1 MTNGAPRRASGQNGR
16 TRRGDSAEWWA
27 FPLRVWVIHWLLV
40 QIPATYALRFGV
52 LNEPQSPPYGEMPP
66 PLSGLAHWIVE
77 PLRNWDGLWYRLI
90 TLEGYAG
97 GTQSAKAAFWPL
109 LPGIMRGGNIVT
121 GWTADSVGY
130 LVANLTFL
138 GALLVMYRL
147 VSLDYGDV
155 ATARRAIWALA
166 LFPTALF
173 FSAVYTES
181 LFLLLTVSA
190 LYLWR
195 RDMIWLAGLVS
206 ISAALS
212 RSGGVF
218 LILPFLAL
226 LWDRHRRDWRGYWP
240 GIIPAFFPAL
250 GPAIF
255 AGILSRD
262 QGNWKAFI
270 DVQEQWNRYSA
281 TPLETLRCAIFT
293 CYKNAI
299 PVQFA
304 AQGEPDGISFTWWN
318 HLWQNPTWST
328 ITSTQW
334 RNDFA
339 NSDVLE
345 LVVTVLFLVLALV
358 GLKVLPF
365 YLTVWVLP
373 GLLIHLLL
381 PSEVQALLSMPRFV
395 LVLFPLFIV
404 LGKLI
409 QPTVIRIPWY
419 IISVTLLVLLTAQFT
434 LWYWVS

>member
-1 MTNGAPRRASGQNGR
+1 
-16 TRRGDSAEWWA
+16 
-27 FPLRVWVIHWLLV
+27 
-40 QIPATYALRFGV
+40 
-52 LNEPQSPPYGEMPP
+52 
-66 PLSGLAHWIVE
+66 
-77 PLRNWDGLWYRLI
+77 
-90 TLEGYAG
+90 
-97 GTQSAKAAFWPL
+97 
-109 LPGIMRGGNIVT
+109 MRGGNIVT
-121 GWTADSVGY
+121 GWTVDSVGY
-130 LVANLTFL
+130 LVANLAFL

-147 VSLDYGDV
+147 ISLDYGDV
-155 ATARRAIWALA
+155 ETARRAIWALA

-206 ISAALS
+206 IGAALS

-226 LWDRHRRDWRGYWP
+226 LWDRHRRDWHGYWP

-255 AGILSRD
+255 AGILTRD
-262 QGNWKAFI
+262 QGNWNAFI

-281 TPLETLRCAIFT
+281 APWETLRCAAVT
-293 CYKNAI
+293 CHTLG
-299 PVQFA
+299 
-304 AQGEPDGISFTWWN
+304 GEPDGISWNWWGE
-318 HLWQNPTWST
+318 LWQHPTWAT

-345 LVVTVLFLVLALV
+345 LVVTVLFLALALV

-373 GLLIHLLL
+373 GLLIPLLQ
-381 PSEVQALLSMPRFV
+381 PSEVHALMSMPRFV

-409 QPTVIRIPWY
+409 QPEVIRIPWY
-419 IISVTLLVLLTAQFT
+419 IVSATLLVLLTAQFA

>member
-27 FPLRVWVIHWLLV
+27 FPVRVWIIHWLLV
-40 QIPATYALRFGV
+40 QIPATYALRFGIP
-52 LNEPQSPPYGEMPP
+52 NDPPSPPYGEMPP
-66 PLSGLAHWIVE
+66 PLTGLAHWIVE

-90 TLEGYAG
+90 ALEGYAG

-109 LPGIMRGGNIVT
+109 LPGTMRGGNIVT
-121 GWTADSVGY
+121 GWTVDSVGY
-130 LVANLTFL
+130 LVANLAFL
-138 GALLVMYRL
+138 GALLVIYRL
-147 VSLDYGDV
+147 IILDYGDV

-181 LFLLLTVSA
+181 LFLLLTVGA

-195 RDMIWLAGLVS
+195 RDMLWLAGLVS
-206 ISAALS
+206 VGAALS

-226 LWDRHRRDWRGYWP
+226 LWDRHRRDWGGYWP

-255 AGILSRD
+255 ATILYRE
-262 QGNWKAFI
+262 QGNWNAFI
-270 DVQEQWNRYSA
+270 DVQQQWNRYSA
-281 TPLETLRCAIFT
+281 TPWETLRCALVS
-293 CYKNAI
+293 CHALG
-299 PVQFA
+299 
-304 AQGEPDGISFTWWN
+304 GEPDGISWSWWTD
-318 HLWQNPTWST
+318 LRQQPAWAT
-328 ITSTQW
+328 ITSMEW
-334 RNDFA
+334 RNDVA

-358 GLKVLPF
+358 GLKILPF
-365 YLTVWVLP
+365 YLTVWALP
-373 GLLIHLLL
+373 GLLIPLLQ
-381 PSEVQALLSMPRFV
+381 PSEVHALMSMPRFV

-409 QPTVIRIPWY
+409 QPAVIRIPWY